1 MLCPGRRGVPVPI
14 GFHDDHGGDDESQH
28 VRHGHGPQHPVQPQE
43 YRQQQGKAHAEHH
56 LPEHGQHGG
65 GQGLAHRLQE
75 DEAGLVHAGQHH
87 HAQVHPEGPDGE
99 VRVVDALVLRAEDGD
114 QLAGEALRQ
123 HQGHQAHQSLHRQQ
137 AGEQRPHPVLFLRT
151 HIIPH
156 NGDAACRHAHHDGND
171 DLEEFHD
178 DAHHR
183 HGDLGILLLAEHRVQ
198 GPVFAQHVVDGRHG
212 RHQADLGEEAGDAQR
227 QHPAADLPLQGEVPA
242 AGADDL
248 HMKQIPHRKGRRYH
262 LANHRGHRRAH
273 HAPLAAE
280 DENRVQDDVQHRP
293 GQGGDHGEAGAA
305 VGPDH
310 RVHGLAEHIKRDAQ
324 GDVEEILLRTAEGLL
339 VDGAAE
345 HGDDAIGE
353 DQIHRRQHQ
362 AGGYR
367 QCLHCGRPAGGHCGP
382 GPC

>member
-1 MLCPGRRGVPVPI
+1 M
-14 GFHDDHGGDDESQH
+14 
-28 VRHGHGPQHPVQPQE
+28 
-43 YRQQQGKAHAEHH
+43 
-56 LPEHGQHGG
+56 
-65 GQGLAHRLQE
+65 
-75 DEAGLVHAGQHH
+75 
-87 HAQVHPEGPDGE
+87 
-99 VRVVDALVLRAEDGD
+99 
-114 QLAGEALRQ
+114 
-123 HQGHQAHQSLHRQQ
+123 
-137 AGEQRPHPVLFLRT
+137 LFLRT
-151 HIIPH
+151 HVIAH
-156 NGDAACRHAHHDGND
+156 DGDAARRHAHHDGDD

-248 HMKQIPHRKGRRYH
+248 HMKQIPHRKGRRCH

-310 RVHGLAEHIKRDAQ
+310 RVHGLAEHIEGDAQ
-324 GDVEEILLRTAEGLL
+324 GDVEEIFPRVAEGLL

-345 HGDDAIGE
+345 HGDDAVGE
-353 DQIHRRQHQ
+353 EQVHRRQHQ
-362 AGGYR
+362 AGGHG
-367 QCLHCGRPAGGHCGP
+367 QHHGVAHAAAGPLAVTAAQGCCPQPFLSEIKDAFGMGRPCFESVFFMLHPAYAPKHPRP
-382 GPC
+382 GRKGYYTSHSA